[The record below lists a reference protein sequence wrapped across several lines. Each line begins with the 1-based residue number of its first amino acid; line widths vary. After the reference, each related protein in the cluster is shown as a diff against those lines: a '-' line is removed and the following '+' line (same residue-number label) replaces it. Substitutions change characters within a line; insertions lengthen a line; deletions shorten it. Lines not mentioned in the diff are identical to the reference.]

1 MPVILGHDERR
12 VRLDADVED
21 GEALQELLRPFS
33 DKEMTTYAV
42 NPVVNKAENEA
53 HPLRDCFKTLRSPA
67 KTRAKQGF

>member
-42 NPVVNKAENEA
+42 NPVVNKAEKRLFQN
-53 HPLRDCFKTLRSPA
+53 PKKPCKN
-67 KTRAKQGF
+67 TRKAGVLK